1 MDLPESEI
9 SVDPVI
15 VTAILDRILRHS
27 TINIPGK
34 SEGKGGREKATFFW
48 VRCPLVFKHLRH
60 LSTFWGE
67 VHSFQT
73 IR

>member
-27 TINIPGK
+27 TINIKGK
-34 SEGKGGREKATFFW
+34 SEKGKGKEGRRGAIF
-48 VRCPLVFKHLRH
+48 R
-60 LSTFWGE
+60 STKRGKYSALMLGHFLGD
-67 VHSFQT
+67 H
-73 IR
+73 